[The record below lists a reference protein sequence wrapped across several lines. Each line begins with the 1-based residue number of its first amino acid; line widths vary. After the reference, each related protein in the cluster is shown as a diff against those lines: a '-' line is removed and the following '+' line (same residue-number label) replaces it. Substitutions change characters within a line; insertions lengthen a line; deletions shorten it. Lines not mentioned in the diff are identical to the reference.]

1 MTGLGEKYQCLA
13 DVNNI
18 VDAPLLPFY
27 IQNRRE
33 NVYKDIKEYFR
44 KIFNFVSRHLV
55 MVRVRHS
62 ITAALQ

>member
-1 MTGLGEKYQCLA
+1 MTGLDEKYQCLA

-27 IQNRRE
+27 ILNSRE
-33 NVYKDIKEYFR
+33 KVYKDIKKYFR

-55 MVRVRHS
+55 MVGVRHS

>member
-1 MTGLGEKYQCLA
+1 MTGLDEKYQCLA

-33 NVYKDIKEYFR
+33 NVYKDVKEYFR
-44 KIFNFVSRHLV
+44 KIFNFVSRHLDSYG
-55 MVRVRHS
+55 RGG
-62 ITAALQ
+62 T